1 MVCTSVRVSVVTT
14 FTSISCC
21 SKIQNGLTFWYCH
34 GIPDIKQVQQW
45 LMVMVA
51 AAAAAVVAVA
61 VVLTISLIHFTFVVL
76 FIILLVI
83 R

>member
-51 AAAAAVVAVA
+51 AVAAVVAVA